1 MPKSLTT
8 AVLLLLATVQYV
20 PSLAQPYRSTE
31 IVEVK
36 GGVRF
41 EYKQRLRD
49 LQDQINKGVDKG
61 WINADQGAALSAEHD
76 RLLGATN
83 KVKKAGWPKDMVDK
97 LEKDVTA
104 FSAKVSSTLSKGTTA
119 PPATGSASK

>member
-1 MPKSLTT
+1 MPKPVTT
-8 AVLLLLATVQYV
+8 AILLLLATAQYL
-20 PSLAQPYRSTE
+20 PSLAQTYRSSE

-76 RLLGATN
+76 RLVSATN
-83 KVKKAGWPKDMVDK
+83 KVRKAGWPKDMVDK
-97 LEKDVTA
+97 LEKDVTG
-104 FSAKVSSTLSKGTTA
+104 FSAKVSSTLSKGTTSPA
-119 PPATGSASK
+119 ATGSASK